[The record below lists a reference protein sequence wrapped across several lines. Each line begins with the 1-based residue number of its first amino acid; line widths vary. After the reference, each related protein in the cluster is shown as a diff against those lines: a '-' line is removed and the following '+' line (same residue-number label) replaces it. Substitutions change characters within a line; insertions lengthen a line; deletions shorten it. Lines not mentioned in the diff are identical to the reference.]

1 MLSTRNLEAGVLGA
15 AVLLSAACGGGHA
28 SSIRTSQG
36 LGAAPP
42 VSADGSLVQTGGSN
56 PSSVRGAP
64 ALEPNAQGSSQATL
78 PQAVPA
84 VAYPWYSPAQ
94 SQTGLTVVGFGQARA
109 TADGAVVTI
118 FLGGQVVNG
127 PMVVPGSGPIQPPLP
142 TPIADADVQ
151 AVIDAIRGQGVTDT
165 DIRVDR
171 SAGSATITVTVH
183 HLEALSAI
191 EQAATKA
198 AEARNLSPST
208 SATYSVTDC
217 ASLEQAA
224 LRAAVSDAN
233 TRVSG
238 LAHALNVGVG
248 AIAGAGYTVYPAF
261 GANACDSGGVV
272 PLTGAVQGGSAT
284 VGQAPEVQLSAS
296 VTVTFSLK

>member
-1 MLSTRNLEAGVLGA
+1 VLSIRKLEAGVVGA

-28 SSIRTSQG
+28 SPIRTSQG

-42 VSADGSLVQTGGSN
+42 VAADGSIVQTGGSN

-64 ALEPNAQGSSQATL
+64 ALEPNAQSSSQATL

-84 VAYPWYSPAQ
+84 IAYPWYSPAQ
-94 SQTGLTVVGFGQARA
+94 SQTGLTVVGFGRAQA
-109 TADGAVVTI
+109 TADSAVLTI

-127 PMVVPGSGPIQPPLP
+127 PVVVPGSGPIQPPLP

-151 AVIDAIRGQGVTDT
+151 AVVDAIRGQGVADT
-165 DIRVDR
+165 DIRVDH
-171 SAGSATITVTVH
+171 AAATETITVTVH
-183 HLEALSAI
+183 HLDALGAI
-191 EQAATKA
+191 EQTATKA
-198 AEARNLSPST
+198 AEAHDLHPST
-208 SATYSVTDC
+208 SVTYSVTDC

-224 LRAAVSDAN
+224 LRAAISDAN

-248 AIAGAGYTVYPAF
+248 VIAGAGYTVYPAF
-261 GANACDSGGVV
+261 GANACESGGVV

-284 VGQAPEVQLSAS
+284 QAPEVQLSAS
-296 VTVTFSLK
+296 VTVTFSIK

>member
-1 MLSTRNLEAGVLGA
+1 VRSIRKLEAGVLGA

-42 VSADGSLVQTGGSN
+42 VPADGGIVQAGGN
-56 PSSVRGAP
+56 PSSVQGAP
-64 ALEPNAQGSSQATL
+64 ALAPNTQGSLQAAL
-78 PQAVPA
+78 PQQAPA
-84 VAYPWYSPAQ
+84 IAYPWYSPAQ
-94 SQTGLTVVGFGQARA
+94 SQTGLTVPGFGQAQA
-109 TADGAVVTI
+109 TADSAVLTI
-118 FLGGQVVNG
+118 FLGGQVFNG
-127 PMVVPGSGPIQPPLP
+127 PMVVPGSGPQQPPLP

-151 AVIDAIRGQGVTDT
+151 AVVDAIRGQGVANT

-171 SAGSATITVTVH
+171 GAPTPTITVTVH
-183 HLEALSAI
+183 HLDGLVAI

-198 AEARNLSPST
+198 ADAHDLHPST

-217 ASLEQAA
+217 PSLEQAA

-261 GANACDSGGVV
+261 GANACESGGVV
-272 PLTGAVQGGSAT
+272 PLTGAAQGKSAT